1 MHLLFGESVM
11 DQKISIKIAGR
22 TFNLTATS
30 PEMEELY
37 RQAADAINKR
47 FTNFTRSHPGKTAAD
62 LLSLVALNETVLR
75 LGMQKD
81 IDRCKEEE
89 NRLAEDLARYLKD
102 DSTA

>member
-1 MHLLFGESVM
+1 M

-22 TFNLTATS
+22 TFQLTASS

-47 FTNFTRSHPGKTAAD
+47 FASFLRSHPGKSASD
-62 LLSLVALNETVLR
+62 LLSLVALNEAVIR

-81 IDRCKEEE
+81 IDQYKTEQKLLER
-89 NRLAEDLARYLKD
+89 DLERYLQALK
-102 DSTA
+102 